1 VCSSYKNIALLSK
14 NTDSETIPSI
24 FKQSTKFVV
33 IFPHIFFNST
43 HVNYKYRSGIDIY
56 NYPLLKKCY
65 SSKTRGLEPTSAKN
79 AAAAAVE
86 FSPSVSGAKAQK
98 GAGECARQLA

>member
-33 IFPHIFFNST
+33 IFPDFLNST

-56 NYPLLKKCY
+56 NYPLLKKPY
-65 SSKTRGLEPTSAKN
+65 SSKTRGLDPTSAKN